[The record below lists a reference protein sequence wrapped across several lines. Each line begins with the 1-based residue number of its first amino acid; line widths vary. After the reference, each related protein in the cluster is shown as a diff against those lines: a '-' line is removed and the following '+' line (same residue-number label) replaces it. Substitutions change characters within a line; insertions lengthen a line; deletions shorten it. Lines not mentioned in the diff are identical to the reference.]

1 MKTQY
6 KSRPLSPK
14 AIIQLYAKHYL
25 NAPEDKISPKVKR
38 EFRELIHS
46 RYTDIK
52 NLGIKEVRVSGQP
65 YNNAEELFS
74 DFEKNRRIQ
83 VSTDYNNPVV
93 LDKEGNLQFRFVHDY
108 DHYLTRSRFDWQGEL
123 TACYHFFS
131 FTNSDI
137 LRRIL
142 RSEIIYQVSASLY
155 LGDFPDTQK
164 LVLSDPRF

>member
-1 MKTQY
+1 MKTKY

-14 AIIQLYAKHYL
+14 AIIQLYAEHYL

-65 YNNAEELFS
+65 YKNAEELFS
-74 DFEKNRRIQ
+74 DVEKNRRIQ
-83 VSTDYNNPVV
+83 VSTDHNNPVV

-108 DHYLTRSRFDWQGEL
+108 DHYLARSRFNWEGEL
-123 TACYHFFS
+123 TACYYFFS
-131 FTNSDI
+131 FTNSEI

-142 RSEIIYQVSASLY
+142 RSEVIYQAAACLY
-155 LGDFPDTQK
+155 LGDFPETQK

>member
-1 MKTQY
+1 MKTKY

-14 AIIQLYAKHYL
+14 AIIQLYAEHYL
-25 NAPEDKISPKVKR
+25 NAPEDKIFPKVKR

-65 YNNAEELFS
+65 YKNAEELFS
-74 DFEKNRRIQ
+74 DVEKNRLIQ
-83 VSTDYNNPVV
+83 VSTDHNNPVV

-108 DHYLTRSRFDWQGEL
+108 DHYLARSRFNWEGEL
-123 TACYHFFS
+123 TACYYFFS
-131 FTNSDI
+131 FTNSEI

-142 RSEIIYQVSASLY
+142 RSEVIYQAAACLY
-155 LGDFPDTQK
+155 LGDFPETQK
-164 LVLSDPRF
+164 LVLSDPL